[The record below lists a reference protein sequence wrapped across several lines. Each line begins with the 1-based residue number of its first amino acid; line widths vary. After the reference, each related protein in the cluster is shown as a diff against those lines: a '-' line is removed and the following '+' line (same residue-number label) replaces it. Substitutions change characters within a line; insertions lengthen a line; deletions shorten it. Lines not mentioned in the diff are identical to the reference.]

1 MSHLPQQPN
10 NRQKKPVIGSTT
22 TGSFVIGSKGLTRV
36 PSRVLGL
43 PSVGPTC
50 TRWLKLVGGEMNL
63 ERTKG
68 SFSISLE
75 AEGV

>member
-1 MSHLPQQPN
+1 MSHLPQQASN
-10 NRQKKPVIGSTT
+10 QQKPVIGPTT
-22 TGSFVIGSKGLTRV
+22 TGSFVIGYRGLTRV
-36 PSRVLGL
+36 PSLVLGL

>member
-1 MSHLPQQPN
+1 M
-10 NRQKKPVIGSTT
+10 IGSMTT
-22 TGSFVIGSKGLTRV
+22 RSFVTGSGGLTRV
-36 PSRVLGL
+36 PSLVLGL

-68 SFSISLE
+68 SFSISLG
-75 AEGV
+75 AEGA